1 MKKSLIIELN
11 RINGLMG
18 LITEAPGG
26 PWVTLGETIVKS
38 FGKKVG
44 KISQIFDDS
53 MAALRY
59 AKTEE
64 VAISSLAKLANE
76 SPEIAEIIL
85 PKIMATV
92 DAAEKGVIKDLES
105 MLVKEIK
112 AGKMTKEQADE
123 FIDEWVSKEV
133 KTEFTGVQ
141 DLIKLNSKNNV
152 SEAIKVKPIRPPGKK
167 GKEVVNIIKKVGS
180 EWYTTLGRAGLNPA
194 EKLSVAK
201 ALPFRKL
208 RADVQ
213 LFAENLIN
221 NRFGRQEKAIEE
233 MFKKLKKFVEGL
245 ETNAE
250 PNLAYIRDI
259 NVTLQS
265 LKASEAMDVKLL
277 REAVIESL
285 KKAKGPNGE
294 TIDYK
299 TISKIDSFLSE
310 NSPTDINSPSWLS
323 DFIPTT
329 AMGEMYKKYTKSE
342 LTLTSFGWD
351 MAERIGMFGLTGTLK
366 TYNGFRNYWISKGIP
381 MGLLSLYV
389 WSSLWSKVFIPLIFG
404 VLVSIIQAFEANKP
418 GGVGKD
424 YLERLLDLVWEKL
437 LAALVPKDEDG
448 SLNWIKILIPFNYY
462 YDTIYAN
469 WNSISKGEW
478 GWMYEEA
485 EKKGKEIIEAG
496 KEKIEK
502 VKEKVSPVV
511 EGIANTEPGFKAFCL
526 ATKNDEFRTSNNID
540 KEYTFD
546 SFGGTSGRTLEKNSL
561 GTTDWYWDK
570 DTFKPF

>member
-11 RINGLMG
+11 RMNTLMG

-26 PWVTLGETIVKS
+26 LWVELGETIVKS

-44 KISQIFDDS
+44 KVSQLFDDS
-53 MAALRY
+53 MQALKY
-59 AKTEE
+59 AKTDEL
-64 VAISSLAKLANE
+64 AISALSKLANE
-76 SPEIAEIIL
+76 SPEIAEIVL
-85 PKIMATV
+85 PKVMATI
-92 DAAEKGVIKDLES
+92 DAAEKGVIKDLEN

-112 AGKMTKEQADE
+112 AGKMTKEEAGN
-123 FIDEWVSKEV
+123 FIDDWVSKEV
-133 KTEFTGVQ
+133 KTEFKGVQ
-141 DLIKLNSKNNV
+141 ELIKLNAKKNV

-180 EWYTTLGRAGLNPA
+180 EWYTTLERAGLNPA

-233 MFKKLKKFVEGL
+233 MFAKLKKFVDGL

-329 AMGEMYKKYTKSE
+329 AIGEMYKKYTKSE

-351 MAERIGMFGLTGTLK
+351 MVERIGMFGLTGTLK
-366 TYNGFRNYWISKGIP
+366 NYNSFRKYWISKGIP

-404 VLVSIIQAFEANKP
+404 FLVSIIQAIEANKP

-424 YLERLLDLVWEKL
+424 YLERLFDLVMEKL

-448 SLNWIKILIPFNYY
+448 SLNWIKLLIPFNYY

-502 VKEKVSPVV
+502 VKEKVKEKVG
-511 EGIANTEPGFKAFCL
+511 EIANTPEGFEAFCL
-526 ATKNDEFRTSNNID
+526 KNG
-540 KEYTFD
+540 YTPD
-546 SFGGTSGRTLEKNSL
+546 GFGGMSGRTIEINSL
-561 GTTDWYWDK
+561 GTNEWYWDGK
-570 DTFKPF
+570 TFAPVAKP

>member
-11 RINGLMG
+11 RMNTLMG

-26 PWVTLGETIVKS
+26 LWVELGETIVKS

-44 KISQIFDDS
+44 KVSQLFDDS
-53 MAALRY
+53 MQALKY
-59 AKTEE
+59 AKTDEL
-64 VAISSLAKLANE
+64 AISALSKLANE
-76 SPEIAEIIL
+76 SPEIAEIVL
-85 PKIMATV
+85 PKVMATI
-92 DAAEKGVIKDLES
+92 DAAEKGVIKDLEN
-105 MLVKEIK
+105 MLVNEIK
-112 AGKMTKEQADE
+112 AGNMTKEEAGK
-123 FIDEWVSKEV
+123 FIDDWVSKEV
-133 KTEFTGVQ
+133 ITEFKGVQ
-141 DLIKLNSKNNV
+141 ELIKLNAKKNV

-167 GKEVVNIIKKVGS
+167 GEEVVNIIKKVGS
-180 EWYTTLGRAGLNPA
+180 EWYTTLERAGLNSA

-201 ALPFRKL
+201 SLPFRKL

-233 MFKKLKKFVEGL
+233 MFAKLKKFVDGL
-245 ETNAE
+245 ETNAD
-250 PNLAYIRDI
+250 PQLSYIRDI

-265 LKASEAMDVKLL
+265 LKASESMDVKLL

-310 NSPTDINSPSWLS
+310 NSPTDINSPSWIS

-329 AMGEMYKKYTKSE
+329 AIGEMYKKYTKSE
-342 LTLTSFGWD
+342 LTLTAFGWD

-381 MGLLSLYV
+381 MGLLTLYA

-404 VLVSIIQAFEANKP
+404 FLVSIIQAFESNKP

-424 YLERLLDLVWEKL
+424 YLERLWDLIMKKL

-448 SLNWIKILIPFNYY
+448 SLNWIKLLIPFNYY

-478 GWMYEEA
+478 KWMYEEA
-485 EKKGKEIIEAG
+485 EKKGKEIIDEG
-496 KEKIEK
+496 KKKIEK
-502 VKEKVSPVV
+502 VKEKVTEKVGEIAKTP
-511 EGIANTEPGFKAFCL
+511 EGFEAFCL
-526 ATKNDEFRTSNNID
+526 KNG
-540 KEYTFD
+540 YTPD
-546 SFGGTSGRTLEKNSL
+546 GFGGMTGRTKEPNSE
-561 GTTDWYWDK
+561 GTYEWYWDGK
-570 DTFKPF
+570 TFAPIPKP